1 MKRILVYIGFWIWSL
16 TWGSIM
22 TAVGLLVALA
32 LLVTG
37 HKPYFMGPQMFFKF
51 GTGWGGVNFGPIAV
65 VCSNASINTEYHEA
79 GHGLQNLIWGPL
91 MPFVVSI
98 PSAIRYWYREWV
110 YRKDKKKYRE
120 LPDYDAIWFEAQASN
135 WGKAVYSLND

>member
-1 MKRILVYIGFWIWSL
+1 MEYEKIFSLYWLLGLVTNLGKYYDHYWFTSSNSVII
-16 TWGSIM
+16 
-22 TAVGLLVALA
+22 
-32 LLVTG
+32 TG

-51 GTGWGGVNFGPIAV
+51 GTGWGGVNFGPIAI

-98 PSAIRYWYREWV
+98 PSAIRYWYRDWV
-110 YRKDKKKYRE
+110 YRKDKKM
-120 LPDYDAIWFEAQASN
+120 
-135 WGKAVYSLND
+135 G